1 MENDV
6 EVDNNNNTGK
16 RFHQD
21 EKNINENEATNAHT
35 ENLGEEE
42 KTMIWDIL
50 KLMKDNNGIELKWF
64 NKVYGCVLADW
75 SRKINRILKHIRA
88 ESITNTNI

>member
-42 KTMIWDIL
+42 KTMI
-50 KLMKDNNGIELKWF
+50 
-64 NKVYGCVLADW
+64 
-75 SRKINRILKHIRA
+75 
-88 ESITNTNI
+88 